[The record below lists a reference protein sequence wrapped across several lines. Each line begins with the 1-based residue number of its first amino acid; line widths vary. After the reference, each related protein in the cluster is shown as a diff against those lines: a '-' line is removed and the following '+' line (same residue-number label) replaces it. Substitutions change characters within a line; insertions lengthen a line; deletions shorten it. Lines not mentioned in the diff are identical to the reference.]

1 MKIELKNYNIK
12 VKEKITWKELINYE
26 EIVNKSLESW
36 WIILF
41 FIDDIIEYIEK
52 DDKKIKNKEQIE
64 EIIFSIEDTERNDL
78 IKIVNE
84 IIDYLNKKKS

>member
-36 WIILF
+36 
-41 FIDDIIEYIEK
+41 
-52 DDKKIKNKEQIE
+52 
-64 EIIFSIEDTERNDL
+64 
-78 IKIVNE
+78 
-84 IIDYLNKKKS
+84 